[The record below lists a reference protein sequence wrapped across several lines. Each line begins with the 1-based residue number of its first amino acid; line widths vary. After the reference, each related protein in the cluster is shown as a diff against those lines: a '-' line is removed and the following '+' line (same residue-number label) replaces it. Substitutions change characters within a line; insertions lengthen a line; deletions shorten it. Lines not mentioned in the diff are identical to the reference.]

1 MQKPASSVRRHSQS
15 DGIYN
20 VESAAGGCSA
30 VAKRRYGFDEDKLAR
45 FLKEGRGQGHG
56 TEYRPWLTVQDVS
69 SLGRSSRIHSRKT
82 GREHHLLSD
91 METALF
97 LLFDSSE
104 AVTDIREQ
112 FPLDREET
120 RRIAADMGVRHPAD
134 PQSRT
139 DIVMTTDF
147 VVNLQV
153 GDASKLIARSV
164 KPASELDKARTLE
177 KQEIERRYWHIKG
190 GDWGL
195 VTNLDL
201 PAQRI
206 KNLRWLHEMQSLQH
220 MTAPY
225 PSYWDDRCDRFLVCL
240 PQATGMSTKQFVR
253 LLEST
258 QGFATGET
266 LTVLR
271 HLAANKRIAIDLDV
285 KFGMHLQTD
294 SLCVAAPYAAAQSL
308 RKIA

>member
-1 MQKPASSVRRHSQS
+1 M
-15 DGIYN
+15 
-20 VESAAGGCSA
+20 
-30 VAKRRYGFDEDKLAR
+30 AKRRYGFDEDKLTR
-45 FLKEGRGQGHG
+45 FLKEGRGQGQG
-56 TEYRPWLTVQDVS
+56 QDYRPWLTVQDVS

-82 GREHHLLSD
+82 GRGHHLLSD
-91 METALF
+91 IETALF
-97 LLFDSSE
+97 LLLDWSG

-112 FPLDREET
+112 FPLDRDET

-134 PQSRT
+134 TQSRT

-147 VVNLQV
+147 MVSVRA
-153 GDASKLIARSV
+153 GDTITLAARSV
-164 KPASELDKARTLE
+164 KPASELDKVRTLE
-177 KQEIERRYWHIKG
+177 KQEIERRYWHFKG
-190 GDWGL
+190 VDWGL
-195 VTNLDL
+195 VTDLDL

-225 PSYWDDRCDRFLVCL
+225 PGYWDDRCGRFLACL
-240 PQATGMSTKQFVR
+240 PEATGMSTKQFVR

-258 QGFATGET
+258 QGFANGEA

-271 HLAANKRIAIDLDV
+271 HLAANKRIAIDLDA
-285 KFGMHLQTD
+285 KFDMQVQVD
-294 SLCVAAPYAAAQSL
+294 SFSIAAPNAMAQPP